1 MFDTVHVYD
10 LIELL
15 SIVFKSSCSQML
27 LEMLFLKNSQYL
39 LENISVGVSF

>member
-1 MFDTVHVYD
+1 MYDTVHVYD
-10 LIELL
+10 MIELL

-27 LEMLFLKNSQYL
+27 FEMLFLKNSQYL

>member
-1 MFDTVHVYD
+1 MFDTVRVYD

-27 LEMLFLKNSQYL
+27 FEMLFLKNSQYL